1 MHMPLFELV
10 RSPTTQ
16 PSLTRFVCSGR
27 DGKICWFNTL
37 SECPTTRYLS
47 LCVLIKTRS
56 TLFHLRKIFSPSVKT
71 DVLFCK
77 IFWFTN
83 ILSYL
88 TQTTSPHLCT
98 VLYVHTQTKATEKC
112 KKYCVV
118 ERKMKINDY
127 GELSTAVGPPTMGE
141 DHAAH

>member
-1 MHMPLFELV
+1 MLIQHPLGM
-10 RSPTTQ
+10 SHNAI
-16 PSLTRFVCSGR
+16 S
-27 DGKICWFNTL
+27 
-37 SECPTTRYLS
+37 LS
-47 LCVLIKTRS
+47 LC
-56 TLFHLRKIFSPSVKT
+56 FDQDKIYVVSPSQNIFPLCQ
-71 DVLFCK
+71 DRCAVLQD
-77 IFWFTN
+77 
-83 ILSYL
+83 ILIHKYSLIYHSDHL
-88 TQTTSPHLCT
+88 PHLCT